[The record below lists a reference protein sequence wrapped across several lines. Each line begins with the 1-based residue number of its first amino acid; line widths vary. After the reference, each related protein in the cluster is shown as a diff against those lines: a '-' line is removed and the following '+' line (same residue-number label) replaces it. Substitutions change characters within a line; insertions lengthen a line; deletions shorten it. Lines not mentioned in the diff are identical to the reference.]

1 MIDWPTVPDLGV
13 FLAWPELGIDAFHPE
28 DIELGQRLIPSDRV
42 FVRTGFDGTYY
53 RIEYGEFKLRI
64 RPSMWL
70 AVRDEGFRIGE
81 SVEVVGRFLQ
91 NDPCIA
97 TIQEMRYATSKGVIQ
112 YTLRHA
118 DMALTKPFLA
128 TDLVGFA
135 KHEPLRPRDE
145 PAPVPKDLDPS
156 PDPLRARELSIG
168 SEEYQTGV
176 VEGSPPNRESD
187 AQ

>member
-13 FLAWPELGIDAFHPE
+13 FLSWPELGGVAFHPDE
-28 DIELGQRLIPSDRV
+28 LELGQRLIPSDRV

-53 RIEYGEFKLRI
+53 RIEYGEHQLRI

-81 SVEVVGRFLQ
+81 TVEIVGRLLQ

-97 TIQEMRYATSKGVIQ
+97 TIQEMRYALSKGGIQ

-118 DMALTKPFLA
+118 DMPLTKPFIA
-128 TDLVGFA
+128 ADLVGFA

-156 PDPLRARELSIG
+156 PDPLREPELSIR
-168 SEEYQTGV
+168 SESEQAGV
-176 VEGSPPNRESD
+176 ADGAATENSAE

>member
-1 MIDWPTVPDLGV
+1 
-13 FLAWPELGIDAFHPE
+13 
-28 DIELGQRLIPSDRV
+28 
-42 FVRTGFDGTYY
+42 
-53 RIEYGEFKLRI
+53 
-64 RPSMWL
+64 
-70 AVRDEGFRIGE
+70 
-81 SVEVVGRFLQ
+81 
-91 NDPCIA
+91 
-97 TIQEMRYATSKGVIQ
+97 MRYATSKGVIQ

-135 KHEPLRPRDE
+135 KHEPLRPRAE

-176 VEGSPPNRESD
+176 VEGSPPNRESE